1 MELSESFIEKARV
14 ELGENENLKIQC
26 LSELRIWLANHPFIK
41 NCRKDDNFLLQ
52 FLRIR
57 KFNVDNACK
66 SFENFFIFRRKFSKW
81 LILNDDDMERVW
93 QLFDR
98 GYAFPLISRDN
109 DGKRIIFI
117 QVRKF
122 DTNIFN
128 SHDAVRLLSLIVATL
143 IEEEETQ
150 IAGISSISDYTDVS
164 SHYFSLFSIK
174 DIKDFATC
182 AKNATIGREKE
193 NYFVNLPIFASFL
206 FEVGKRALNEKLRSR
221 LILTKNM
228 EELTKN
234 HIDVSILPQE
244 YGGEVSEKEMLND
257 FKQLY
262 EKRKSSLEATANYD
276 IDWSA
281 VDSKESCSV
290 M

>member
-1 MELSESFIEKARV
+1 
-14 ELGENENLKIQC
+14 
-26 LSELRIWLANHPFIK
+26 LRLFPLPPS
-41 NCRKDDNFLLQ
+41 DDNFLLQ

-57 KFNVDNACK
+57 KFNVENACK
-66 SFENFFIFRRKFSKW
+66 SIENFFIFRRKYAKW
-81 LILNDDDMERVW
+81 LILNDADMDRVW

-98 GYAFPLISRDN
+98 GYAYPLISRDD

-122 DTNIFN
+122 DTNYFN
-128 SHDAVRLLSLIVATL
+128 SCDAVRLLSLLIATL

-164 SHYFSLFSIK
+164 SHYFNLFSIK

-193 NYFVNLPIFASFL
+193 NYFVNLPIFAGFL

-221 LILTKNM
+221 LILTKDM
-228 EELTKN
+228 TELTK
-234 HIDVSILPQE
+234 HHVDVAILPKE
-244 YGGEVSEKEMLND
+244 YGGIVPEAEMLNY
-257 FKQLY
+257 FKEQLY
-262 EKRKSSLEATANYD
+262 EKRRKSIDSVSNYE

>member
-1 MELSESFIEKARV
+1 MTFSRLLTA
-14 ELGENENLKIQC
+14 
-26 LSELRIWLANHPFIK
+26 
-41 NCRKDDNFLLQ
+41 DDNFLLQ

-57 KFNVDNACK
+57 KFNVENACR
-66 SFENFFIFRRKFSKW
+66 SIENFFIFRRKFSKW
-81 LILNDDDMERVW
+81 LILNDADMERVW

-98 GYAFPLISRDN
+98 GYAYPLMSRDS

-122 DTNIFN
+122 DTNTFT
-128 SHDAVRLLSLIVATL
+128 SCDAVRLLSLIVATL

-150 IAGISSISDYTDVS
+150 IAGISSINDYTDAS
-164 SHYFSLFSIK
+164 SHYFNLFSIK
-174 DIKDFATC
+174 DIKDFAAC

-193 NYFVNLPIFASFL
+193 NYFVNLPVVASFL

-228 EELTKN
+228 DELTKL
-234 HIDVSILPQE
+234 HIDVSILPE
-244 YGGEVSEKEMLND
+244 EHGGTVPEKEMLDN
-257 FKQLY
+257 FRALY
-262 EKRKSSLEATANYD
+262 KKRKSSIVATGTYD
-276 IDWSA
+276 IDWEA